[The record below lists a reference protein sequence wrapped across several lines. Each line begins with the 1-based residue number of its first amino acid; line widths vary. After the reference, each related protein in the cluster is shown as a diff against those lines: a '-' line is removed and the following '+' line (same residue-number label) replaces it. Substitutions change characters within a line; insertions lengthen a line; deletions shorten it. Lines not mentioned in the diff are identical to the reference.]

1 MPNEEIYPI
10 TEVEKYSIVDKQ
22 RKVLLGIFDTEEGA
36 DQFLINNPTYRK
48 SEIKII
54 PTLTFR
60 DMMSLTKLMGCLSD
74 IYDVDKRTWFDN
86 KVANEIAKDF
96 VEKIDDIRS
105 SKSVKD
111 YI

>member
-1 MPNEEIYPI
+1 MPKEDIYPI
-10 TEVEKYSIVDKQ
+10 TEVEKYSIVDTRQ
-22 RKVLLGIFDTEEGA
+22 KVLLGIFDTEEGA
-36 DQFLINNPTYRK
+36 DQFLIDNPIYRR

-60 DMMSLTKLMGCLSD
+60 DAMSLTHLMRCLSD
-74 IYDVDKRTWFDN
+74 IYDTDKRTWFDN